1 MIRFL
6 GIFREPLH
14 SPNRE
19 SDDAKILQAVS
30 DELAR
35 HGAYA
40 RVMDVEPAFKAM
52 REERFDVVAP
62 MCEAHPVL
70 LKLLELSATTTFINP
85 PQAVL
90 KCYRTSMVHLLED
103 VQLASFPR
111 TEIRPIHSPLSMPA
125 FANGHGMWIKRGD
138 VHNTCDHD
146 VVRVRTLDEM
156 ARVQSDFRSRGIERM
171 VLQEHHDGDLIKFY
185 GVGPG
190 KWFTWFYHDPAKARK
205 IPFAVERL
213 DQQTAAAAAAL
224 GLEVF
229 GGDAIVTPEG
239 PIRIIDIN
247 SWPSFARVRAE
258 AGVQIARHLMGRAL
272 DLSSARAVARP

>member
-6 GIFREPLH
+6 GIYREPLH

-19 SDDAKILQAVS
+19 SDDAKILQAVAAEMS
-30 DELAR
+30 RRGAEAR
-35 HGAYA
+35 LL
-40 RVMDVEPAFKAM
+40 DVEPAFEAM
-52 REERFDVVAP
+52 GRENFDVVAP

-70 LKLLELSATTTFINP
+70 LKLLELSATTSFINP

-90 KCYRTSMVHLLED
+90 KCYRTSMVHLLEEIP
-103 VQLASFPR
+103 LAHFPR
-111 TEIRPIHSPLSMPA
+111 TELRPVQSVLSLPS

-146 VVRVRTLDEM
+146 VVRVRNLDEM
-156 ARVQSDFRSRGIERM
+156 AKVQSDFRSRGIERM
-171 VLQEHHDGDLIKFY
+171 VLQEHHEGDLIKFY

-190 KWFTWFYHDPAKARK
+190 KWFTWFYHDPTKARK
-205 IPFAVERL
+205 LQFDKDRL
-213 DQQTAAAAAAL
+213 DEQTAAAAAAL

-247 SWPSFARVRAE
+247 SWPSFARVRGE
-258 AGVQIARHLMGRAL
+258 AGIQIARHLM
-272 DLSSARAVARP
+272 SRAVEAAGAEVNA